1 MKRSLLL
8 ISSTFAILVLILSIA
23 YSTTFA
29 STLPGNGLQNDNE
42 NSTIKDSAIEKLAQ
56 ALQKDKDEGDDN
68 GGENW
73 DEAIESLGK
82 EMGFPVDED
91 VEDALR
97 NITELHLDTFVKE

>member
-8 ISSTFAILVLILSIA
+8 MSSTFAILVLIISIS

-29 STLPGNGLQNDNE
+29 STLRGNEPQDDNE
-42 NSTIKDSAIEKLAQ
+42 NSAIKDSAIEKLAQ

-97 NITELHLDTFVKE
+97 NITELHLDNIVKE

>member
-1 MKRSLLL
+1 MNRSLV
-8 ISSTFAILVLILSIA
+8 IMSSTFAIIVLLISNS

-29 STLPGNGLQNDNE
+29 STHSENQPRDDGQN
-42 NSTIKDSAIEKLAQ
+42 TAIKDSAIEKLAL
-56 ALQKDKDEGDDN
+56 ALHKDKDKGDDN

-73 DEAIESLGK
+73 NKAIESLGK

-97 NITELHLDTFVKE
+97 NITELHLDNIVNQ